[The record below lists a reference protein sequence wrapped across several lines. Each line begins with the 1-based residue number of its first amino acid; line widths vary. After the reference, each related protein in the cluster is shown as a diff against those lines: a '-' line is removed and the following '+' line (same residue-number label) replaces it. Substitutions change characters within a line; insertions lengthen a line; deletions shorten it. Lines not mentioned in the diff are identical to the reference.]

1 LCDSDSTVVQIA
13 LTDTEA
19 LKKVNRQSKYKAKC
33 EADKSCMALT
43 RSQINDD
50 R

>member
-1 LCDSDSTVVQIA
+1 VQTA
-13 LTDTEA
+13 MRDTKA
-19 LKKVNRQSKYKAKC
+19 LKKVNRQSKYKAKR